1 MKKLHKMVNGK
12 KVDLTEEEEIAIKA
26 EWDANRLKQNAAR
39 LKAKADKEKREQ
51 LKSKL
56 AEKLEIDV
64 EEVEL
69 LIRGEN
75 GLLGA

>member
-26 EWDANRLKQNAAR
+26 EWDANRLKKNAAR